1 MPIGRLIPPPTSR
14 TFSCAQHVSRTAKIS
29 NSRTYAVRPA
39 NKQVSGGG
47 SSLIETLVEQD
58 PYQRIWFIKPLS
70 LMMFNTESARA
81 AHLNTIWHNYRYH
94 ETHIIPFWTL
104 CILSDLRS
112 EAIHRHT
119 GGQDYANVAQRFCT
133 EIGLNIAAVPD
144 SHWCSGLY
152 FREVLRMRQ
161 ESIEKIL
168 NGSMINLSD
177 FLPSPTPAPYIRDFR
192 NVGAPAP
199 LHDNNQYDPVT
210 SPKFAWG
217 PPRLGRSDM
226 ENIISAHDATFGEWE
241 DIHVRVRDT
250 KLFAIPTYRLLY
262 KMYLSSGEIAVTDGE
277 LNDNGHNLM
286 VDWPKGKAQTSN
298 HVNYN
303 NGLIF
308 SRTWL
313 DHPERGIGYC
323 LMGDQGSSSVVST
336 LFNAMRRGGPIRR
349 ETWEDD
355 KIIPLIGSAAVPHLQ
370 SLMEYTG
377 KVLCGQGQAFS
388 EPSFPI
394 EKKAT
399 TTSSSSLFSKVDP
412 TIRAKRSVA
421 SNVSP
426 ASSLSSRLFGPSS
439 LKSSAWTSSGS
450 HSTKRQAVYEKFAR
464 AKAEKIGSSIY
475 GPSEQ
480 YALRKLH
487 DRNGYYAELGVENL
501 AVELLDKSREKEVN
515 SILKEKYYT
524 LCKIKHSD
532 IGGAEEDQVRLNR
545 AYEQVETYEQRR
557 NYQLKPEN
565 CPSLD

>member
-81 AHLNTIWHNYRYH
+81 AHLNSIWHNYRYH

>member
-1 MPIGRLIPPPTSR
+1 MPIGRLIPRPTSR

-81 AHLNTIWHNYRYH
+81 AHLNSIWHNYRYH
-94 ETHIIPFWTL
+94 ETYIIPFWTL

-177 FLPSPTPAPYIRDFR
+177 FLPSPTPAPYIGDFR

-298 HVNYN
+298 HVKYN

-487 DRNGYYAELGVENL
+487 DHNGYYAELGVENL
-501 AVELLDKSREKEVN
+501 AVELLDKSKEREVN

>member
-1 MPIGRLIPPPTSR
+1 
-14 TFSCAQHVSRTAKIS
+14 
-29 NSRTYAVRPA
+29 
-39 NKQVSGGG
+39 
-47 SSLIETLVEQD
+47 
-58 PYQRIWFIKPLS
+58 
-70 LMMFNTESARA
+70 MFNTESARA
-81 AHLNTIWHNYRYH
+81 AHLNSIWHNYRYH

-112 EAIHRHT
+112 EAIHRRT

-144 SHWCSGLY
+144 NHWCSGLY

-161 ESIEKIL
+161 ETIKKIL
-168 NGSMINLSD
+168 ESPMIGLSD
-177 FLPSPTPAPYIRDFR
+177 LLPSSTPALYVRDFR
-192 NVGAPAP
+192 NVGASAP
-199 LHDNNQYDPVT
+199 FHNNNQYDPVT

-217 PPRLGRSDM
+217 PPKLERSDM
-226 ENIISAHDATFGEWE
+226 ENIISAHDATFGDWE

-262 KMYLSSGEIAVTDGE
+262 KVYLPSGEIAVTDGE
-277 LNDNGHNLM
+277 LNDKGHNII
-286 VDWPKGKAQTSN
+286 VDWPKGKAQPSN
-298 HVNYN
+298 HDEYN

-308 SRTWL
+308 NRTWL
-313 DHPERGIGYC
+313 DHPEKGIGNC
-323 LMGDQGSSSVVST
+323 LMGDQGSSSIVST
-336 LFNAMRRGGPIRR
+336 LFNAMRRGGPIRK

-355 KIIPLIGSAAVPHLQ
+355 KIIPLIGSATVPHLQ
-370 SLMEYTG
+370 SLMKYTR
-377 KVLCGQGQAFS
+377 KMLCGQGQAFS

-412 TIRAKRSVA
+412 TIRTKRSAA
-421 SNVSP
+421 SSPSP
-426 ASSLSSRLFGPSS
+426 ASSLSSRLFGASS
-439 LKSSAWTSSGS
+439 FKSAAWTSSGS
-450 HSTKRQAVYEKFAR
+450 HSSKRQAVYEKFAR

-480 YALRKLH
+480 YALRRLH

-501 AVELLDKSREKEVN
+501 AVELLDKSKEKEVN

-524 LCKIKHSD
+524 LCKIRHSD

>member
-1 MPIGRLIPPPTSR
+1 MLFGRLLNRPTSR
-14 TFSCAQHVSRTAKIS
+14 TYSCAQHIGRAAKIS
-29 NSRTYAVRPA
+29 NNRTYAVSSENR
-39 NKQVSGGG
+39 QDLGGG
-47 SSLIETLVEQD
+47 SSLVKTLVEQD
-58 PYQRIWFIKPLS
+58 PYQRIWFIRPLS

-81 AHLNTIWHNYRYH
+81 AHLNSIWHNYRYH

-112 EAIHRHT
+112 EAIHRRT

-144 SHWCSGLY
+144 NHWCSGLY

-161 ESIEKIL
+161 ETIKKMLE
-168 NGSMINLSD
+168 GPMIRLSD
-177 FLPSPTPAPYIRDFR
+177 LLPSPTPALYVRDFR
-192 NVGAPAP
+192 NVGASTPF
-199 LHDNNQYDPVT
+199 HNNNQYDPVT

-217 PPRLGRSDM
+217 PPKLERSDM
-226 ENIISAHDATFGEWE
+226 ENIISAHDATFGDWE

-262 KMYLSSGEIAVTDGE
+262 KVYLPSGEIAVTDGE
-277 LNDNGHNLM
+277 LNDKGHNII
-286 VDWPKGKAQTSN
+286 VDWPKGKAQPSN
-298 HVNYN
+298 HDEYN

-308 SRTWL
+308 NRTWL
-313 DHPERGIGYC
+313 DHPEKGIGNC

-336 LFNAMRRGGPIRR
+336 LFNAMRRGGPIRK
-349 ETWEDD
+349 ETWEND
-355 KIIPLIGSAAVPHLQ
+355 KIIPLIGSATVPHLQ

-377 KVLCGQGQAFS
+377 KMLCGQGQAFS

-412 TIRAKRSVA
+412 TIRTKRSAA
-421 SNVSP
+421 SSPSP
-426 ASSLSSRLFGPSS
+426 ASSLSSRLFGASS
-439 LKSSAWTSSGS
+439 FKSAAWTSSGS
-450 HSTKRQAVYEKFAR
+450 HSSKRQAVYEKFAR

-480 YALRKLH
+480 YALRRLH

-501 AVELLDKSREKEVN
+501 AVELLDKSKEKEVN

-524 LCKIKHSD
+524 LCKIRHSD

>member
-39 NKQVSGGG
+39 NKQVYGGG

-81 AHLNTIWHNYRYH
+81 AHLNSIWHNYRYH

-177 FLPSPTPAPYIRDFR
+177 FLPSPTPAPYIGDFR